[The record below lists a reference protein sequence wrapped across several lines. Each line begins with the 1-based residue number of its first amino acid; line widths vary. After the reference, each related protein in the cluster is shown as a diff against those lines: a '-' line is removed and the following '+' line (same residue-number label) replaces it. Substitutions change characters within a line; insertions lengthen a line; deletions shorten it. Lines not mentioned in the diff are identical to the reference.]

1 MSDWSLALNRATS
14 RVLGYHAPMR
24 LFFIV
29 LAALS
34 ACVAAPNGPLHR
46 RPSVG
51 QIEPEKRDVAF
62 ARALQFMQ
70 ANDWIVA
77 VSDRPAGLI
86 TSRSMNTG
94 GHECRESGSSWLC
107 DTRSTLQIAIS
118 DAGDVSVNLHK
129 EYRRGA
135 DHRWF
140 LPTDASEVLGIQQ
153 EQDRIVAA
161 ITGASPAAP
170 PQP

>member
-1 MSDWSLALNRATS
+1 
-14 RVLGYHAPMR
+14 MR
-24 LFFIV
+24 LLWILV
-29 LAALS
+29 AALS
-34 ACVAAPNGPLHR
+34 ACVAASKGPLHR

-51 QIEPEKRDVAF
+51 QIEPEKREVAF

-86 TSRSMNTG
+86 TSRPMSTG
-94 GHECRESGSSWLC
+94 AQECRESGSSWYC
-107 DTRSTLQIAIS
+107 DTRSTLQITIS

-135 DHRWF
+135 DYRWF
-140 LPTDASEVLGIQQ
+140 LPTDTSEVQGIEQ
-153 EQDRIVAA
+153 EQDRIVLA
-161 ITGASPAAP
+161 ITGASPIAAT
-170 PQP
+170 QR

>member
-1 MSDWSLALNRATS
+1 MR
-14 RVLGYHAPMR
+14 PMR
-24 LFFIV
+24 LLWIIF
-29 LAALS
+29 AALS
-34 ACVAAPNGPLHR
+34 ACVAAPKGPLHR
-46 RPSVG
+46 RPSLG

-86 TSRSMNTG
+86 TSRPMNTG
-94 GHECRESGSSWLC
+94 MQECREAVSSWHC
-107 DTRSTLQIAIS
+107 DTRSTLQITIT

-135 DHRWF
+135 DSRWF
-140 LPTDASEVLGIQQ
+140 LPTEASEVQAIEQ
-153 EQDRIVAA
+153 EQDRIVSA
-161 ITGASPAAP
+161 ITGASPVAP

>member
-1 MSDWSLALNRATS
+1 MRSLW
-14 RVLGYHAPMR
+14 
-24 LFFIV
+24 IV

-34 ACVAAPNGPLHR
+34 ACVAAPNGHVR
-46 RPSVG
+46 RRLSVG
-51 QIEPEKRDVAF
+51 QVEPAKRDVAF
-62 ARALQFMQ
+62 ARALEVMQ

-77 VSDRPAGLI
+77 VADRPAGLI

-94 GHECRESGSSWLC
+94 LQECRESLSSGSC
-107 DTRSTLQIAIS
+107 DTRSTLQITIT

-135 DHRWF
+135 DSRWF
-140 LPTDASEVLGIQQ
+140 LPTEASEVQAIEQ
-153 EQDRIVAA
+153 EQDRIVSA
-161 ITGASPAAP
+161 ITGASPVAP